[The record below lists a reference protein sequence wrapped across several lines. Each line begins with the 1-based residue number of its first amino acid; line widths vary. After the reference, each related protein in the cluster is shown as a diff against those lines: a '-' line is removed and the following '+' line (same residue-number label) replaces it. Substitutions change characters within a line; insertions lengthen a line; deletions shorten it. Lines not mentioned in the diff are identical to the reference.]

1 MPKVAAGAV
10 AAESHVDKGGSCGE
24 DEQYDANGDGY
35 VCWLRAAAGSEHV
48 LTLKLVAPL
57 AATAGETRLDLS
69 LPRAAASR
77 VLLHVAKANVA
88 AEATV
93 AGTAV
98 AVEATAPKSGG
109 SDLEVLGRAGDFS
122 LVWRDADWG
131 YACNFPAGSDRAGGA
146 RQNRRP
152 QRASTDATLSVR
164 SRVLSSIIG
173 VATRPTWLAGGKPV
187 TPSRYRATTRASRK

>member
-1 MPKVAAGAV
+1 MLTTDADWVRVPLRLGRCALR
-10 AAESHVDKGGSCGE
+10 ESAVDKGSGE
-24 DEQYDANGDGY
+24 EFLQYDANSDGY

-48 LTLKLVAPL
+48 LTLKLAAPL

-77 VLLHVAKANVA
+77 VLLHVAKTNVA

-109 SDLEVLGRAGDFS
+109 SDLEVLGAAGDFS
-122 LVWRDADWG
+122 LVWRDADQ
-131 YACNFPAGSDRAGGA
+131 PAPKISSALEVTGLVFVKIDGRSV
-146 RQNRRP
+146 
-152 QRASTDATLSVR
+152 STDATLSVR
-164 SRVLSSIIG
+164 SFGR
-173 VATRPTWLAGGKPV
+173 
-187 TPSRYRATTRASRK
+187 